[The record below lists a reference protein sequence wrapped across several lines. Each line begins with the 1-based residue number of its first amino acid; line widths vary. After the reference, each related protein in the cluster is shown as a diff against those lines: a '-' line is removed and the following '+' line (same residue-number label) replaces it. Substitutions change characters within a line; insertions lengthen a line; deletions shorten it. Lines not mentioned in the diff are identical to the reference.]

1 MKKATLLL
9 ALCLIVLLTLP
20 VAGAAIDAVGRGVT
34 VLVDGAAPESFS
46 NAYITDEGVTMVPLR
61 ALAEALGFSVRWDQ
75 ETRTVSVISGPADAA
90 RSAVVVLDPGHGG
103 LSTGAGYGGAAEKD
117 LNLSIASQAAA
128 LLEEAGLT
136 VYMTRSGDED
146 VDLYERTVMAAEWEA
161 DLFVSVHCN
170 ASVIYPDAE
179 GIYTAAFSEDT
190 PGWTLAETLRETM
203 MAATGAGD
211 MGTEA
216 RPNLAVLRTAQVP
229 AALVECGYMSTPA
242 ELEKLVQPDYQAK
255 LARGIA
261 DGVLAYLEQE
271 SAPGRILE

>member
-1 MKKATLLL
+1 
-9 ALCLIVLLTLP
+9 
-20 VAGAAIDAVGRGVT
+20 
-34 VLVDGAAPESFS
+34 
-46 NAYITDEGVTMVPLR
+46 
-61 ALAEALGFSVRWDQ
+61 
-75 ETRTVSVISGPADAA
+75 
-90 RSAVVVLDPGHGG
+90 
-103 LSTGAGYGGAAEKD
+103 
-117 LNLSIASQAAA
+117 
-128 LLEEAGLT
+128 
-136 VYMTRSGDED
+136 MTRSGDED

-216 RPNLAVLRTAQVP
+216 RPNLAVLRTAAMP